1 MPAAAKLV
9 GGILFALIGA
19 AVALRLPHYLP
30 EGMKA
35 GLLLPITVVV
45 AGLLGWRLAGTRSG
59 SQSYLDAAATGL
71 MTMTASVLTLLF
83 IFGLLE
89 MLRLTERMIYKG
101 PMEAVIGI
109 FEQALKFAP
118 LLWHADLLL
127 VMAGGGVLAG
137 LACEAAGRRWP

>member
-1 MPAAAKLV
+1 MPTAAKLV

-30 EGMKA
+30 EGMKT

-59 SQSYLDAAATGL
+59 DQRYTEAAGTGL
-71 MTMTASVLTLLF
+71 MTVTATVLTLLF
-83 IFGLLE
+83 VFGLIE
-89 MLRLTERMIYKG
+89 MLRLTQRMLYKG
-101 PMEAVIGI
+101 PMEAIIGI

-118 LLWHADLLL
+118 VLWQNDLLL
-127 VMAGGGVLAG
+127 VMGVGGVLAG

>member
-1 MPAAAKLV
+1 MPTAAKLV

-30 EGMKA
+30 EGMKT
-35 GLLLPITVVV
+35 GLLLPITVVI
-45 AGLLGWRLAGTRSG
+45 AGLIGWRLAGTRSG
-59 SQSYLDAAATGL
+59 NQRYTEAAGTGL
-71 MTMTASVLTLLF
+71 VAVAVTVLTLLF
-83 IFGLLE
+83 TFGLIE
-89 MLRLTERMIYKG
+89 MLRLTQRMIYKG

-118 LLWHADLLL
+118 LLWQNDLLL
-127 VMAGGGVLAG
+127 VMGIGGVLAG